1 MTFSQLH
8 ERLRLE
14 MWQRIQRGVV
24 TGKLL
29 AAQTGLRPS
38 HISNFLHRKR
48 KLSLSALDKLLS
60 AQQITIEELS
70 GGPPGADEP
79 VRSTGTGAVR
89 IPLISQ
95 ASVVSLPVIPP
106 RSVQA
111 YITLSSSAFERVPP
125 RPASNRRSWERF
137 IGIRVTAD
145 QAAAMDPVLKEL
157 SLAVIDRHYNSLVP
171 ASPPAPNLYALM
183 LGSKLLFRYVT
194 FDSNRLLLR
203 PHSLAAPVEAVE
215 ILPAE
220 SPSDLLVGRV
230 CVLITEL

>member
-48 KLSLSALDKLLS
+48 KLSLPALDKLLS
-60 AQQITIEELS
+60 AQQITIEELADN
-70 GGPPGADEP
+70 PPEADEP
-79 VRSTGTGAVR
+79 VTGNSTGTVR
-89 IPLISQ
+89 SPLITQ
-95 ASVVSLPVIPP
+95 ASMVSLPIIPP

-111 YITLSSSAFERVPP
+111 YITLPSSQFDRVPP
-125 RPASNRRSWERF
+125 RHASSRRSWERF
-137 IGIRVTAD
+137 IGLRVTSD
-145 QAAAMDPVLKEL
+145 QAMGMDPVLEEL
-157 SLAVIDRHYNSLVP
+157 SLVVIDRHYNSLVP
-171 ASPPAPNLYALM
+171 ASPPAPNLYALI
-183 LGSKLLFRYVT
+183 LGGKLLFRYVT
-194 FDSNRLLLR
+194 FDSSRLLLR
-203 PHSLAAPVEAVE
+203 PHSLSAPVEAVDL
-215 ILPAE
+215 LPAE

-230 CVLITEL
+230 CVHIREV

>member
-48 KLSLSALDKLLS
+48 KLSLSALDRLLS
-60 AQQITIEELS
+60 AQQITIEELAGALPDANEPHGD
-70 GGPPGADEP
+70 GGTE
-79 VRSTGTGAVR
+79 TVR
-89 IPLISQ
+89 IPLISR
-95 ASVVSLPVIPP
+95 ASVVALPVIPA
-106 RSVQA
+106 RAVQA
-111 YITLSSSAFERVPP
+111 YVTLPSSEFDRVPP
-125 RPASNRRSWERF
+125 RDAGNRRSWERF
-137 IGIRVTAD
+137 VGIRLTAEH
-145 QAAAMDPVLKEL
+145 AAAMLPVLKEL
-157 SLAVIDRHYNSLVP
+157 SLVVIDRHYISLVP
-171 ASPPAPNLYALM
+171 VSPPVPNLYALR
-183 LGSKLLFRYVT
+183 LGSRLLFRYVT

-203 PHSLAAPVEAVE
+203 PSSLASPVEAVE

-220 SPSDLLVGRV
+220 SPSDLLIGRV
-230 CVLITEL
+230 CVHISEA

>member
-1 MTFSQLH
+1 
-8 ERLRLE
+8 
-14 MWQRIQRGVV
+14 
-24 TGKLL
+24 
-29 AAQTGLRPS
+29 
-38 HISNFLHRKR
+38 
-48 KLSLSALDKLLS
+48 
-60 AQQITIEELS
+60 
-70 GGPPGADEP
+70 
-79 VRSTGTGAVR
+79 
-89 IPLISQ
+89 
-95 ASVVSLPVIPP
+95 
-106 RSVQA
+106 
-111 YITLSSSAFERVPP
+111 
-125 RPASNRRSWERF
+125 
-137 IGIRVTAD
+137 
-145 QAAAMDPVLKEL
+145 MDPVLKEL